1 MTQQLSPALI
11 KELRDRTGVGMAKC
25 KEALAHTSGD
35 IEEAIAHLRKSGM
48 ASAVKKESRETKEGL
63 IFAAQNDKHICL
75 LEVNAETD
83 FVAKNDLFQE
93 MSKNMLTDA
102 LEGEFSDLEAFKTSK
117 YSKDPSLSIDE
128 YRAYVVQTLGENLQI
143 KRLQLIS
150 KQEQQSYAIYS
161 HMGGKILSF
170 VAIEGSDQAS
180 ELAKELAMHVAAEA
194 PEYLNEAQVPESIRA
209 QEEEIAKTQA
219 ANSGKPDFVIQKIV
233 DGKLN
238 SYYDQ
243 NCLLRQKFIK
253 DSQLSI
259 TALLEQKSKELSSPL
274 KIKEYLR
281 WTVGS

>member
-1 MTQQLSPALI
+1 MSQQLSPSLI

-63 IFAAQNDKHICL
+63 VFSAENEKNICL

-83 FVAKNDLFQE
+83 FVVKNDLFQE
-93 MSKNMLTDA
+93 MAKNMLADA
-102 LEGEFSDLEAFKTSK
+102 LQGEFSDLEAFKASK
-117 YSKDPSLSIDE
+117 YSKDAALSIDE

-143 KRLQLIS
+143 KRLLLLP
-150 KQEQQSYAIYS
+150 KQANQSYALYS

-170 VAIEGSDQAS
+170 VALEGSENAS
-180 ELAKELAMHVAAEA
+180 EVAKDLAMHVAAEA
-194 PEYLNEAQVPESIRA
+194 PDYLDKEEIPASVLE
-209 QEEEIAKTQA
+209 QEKEIAKTQA
-219 ANSGKPDFVIQKIV
+219 ASSGKPEFVIEKIV

-238 SYYDQ
+238 AYFDQ

-253 DSQLSI
+253 DSQISI
-259 TALLEQKSKELSSPL
+259 SGLLEQKSKELSQTL
-274 KIKEYLR
+274 KVAKFLR